1 VGGDLGD
8 KHYSALAQ
16 INLQNVQSLG
26 GAWVS
31 APFDDGASSRSTPAM
46 KDGRL
51 FFNAGSRV
59 YALDAKTGAVI
70 WKFKNERASD
80 CRTLKVSAS
89 VKALSS

>member
-70 WKFKNERASD
+70 WKFK
-80 CRTLKVSAS
+80 TLKVSAS